1 MKIHRE
7 SLPTCWMRW
16 NNTEQWGM
24 FLKTREWEPH
34 TLKYEVINRWL
45 DTKLKKCMSNI
56 FRFLYEVEGIH
67 VIRQFLCASMC
78 ECSVTKSCLT
88 LCYPMGCSTPGSFV
102 PGISQARI
110 LEWIAISFS
119 RGSSWAGFKPV
130 SLAWQVDSL
139 PLSHLGSP
147 VKIVNLCSNH
157 L

>member
-1 MKIHRE
+1 
-7 SLPTCWMRW
+7 
-16 NNTEQWGM
+16 M

-119 RGSSWAGFKPV
+119 RGSS
-130 SLAWQVDSL
+130 
-139 PLSHLGSP
+139 
-147 VKIVNLCSNH
+147 
-157 L
+157 